1 MDPEQRNSEL
11 TRVSETT
18 TIRPGGHRLPELDG
32 LRAWAII
39 AVLFAHLG
47 LPFFVGGGI
56 GVDLFFVLSGF
67 LITHLLLREYDRRGE
82 IDLPAFYR
90 RRAWRLL
97 PALVTMLVV
106 VDIAAAIQDPPG
118 GLLRANLV
126 GSIWALGFAANWTR
140 EWIGSYI
147 HLWSLGI
154 EEQFYIFWA
163 PIVILL
169 VPRLNRFRGAV
180 VLLVLAFLDLG
191 LRAGFYLGDVVS
203 LSTLNN
209 ATYIH
214 LYGLMIGAA
223 LAMALTREGRIS
235 LPDWTRWLGWLS
247 LPAMLLLTLRLAIS
261 IDSAVLSVAVVSPI
275 IILACGVL
283 VGGVV
288 VGGGPW
294 TAVLRL
300 APVVWVGRISYSL
313 YLWHLPVYV
322 AMDYLLW
329 VQDHRIWAG
338 AIKLGL
344 SVALAAA
351 SYHLVERPLLRR
363 YARRDSTGVKG
374 DLTPATAPT

>member
-1 MDPEQRNSEL
+1 V
-11 TRVSETT
+11 TRENETT

-32 LRAWAII
+32 LRAWAIT
-39 AVLFAHLG
+39 AVLFGHLG
-47 LPFFVGGGI
+47 ISFFIGGGL
-56 GVDLFFVLSGF
+56 GVELFFVLSGF
-67 LITHLLLREYDRRGE
+67 LITHLLLREYDRRGS
-82 IDLPAFYR
+82 IDLLAFYR

-97 PALVTMLVV
+97 PALVVMLVLV
-106 VDIAAAIQDPPG
+106 NLATAIQDPPG
-118 GLLRANLV
+118 GLLRANLI
-126 GSIWALGFAANWTR
+126 GSIWTLGFAANWTH

-169 VPRLNRFRGAV
+169 VPRLNRSRGAV
-180 VLLVLAFLDLG
+180 VLVVLALLDIG

-203 LSTLNN
+203 LGTLHN
-209 ATYIH
+209 ATYTH
-214 LYGLMIGAA
+214 VYGLMTGAA
-223 LAMALTREGRIS
+223 LAMALTREGAIS
-235 LPDWTRWLGWLS
+235 LPNWSRWLGRLS
-247 LPAMLLLTLRLAIS
+247 LPAMLLLTLALAIR
-261 IDSAVLSVAVVSPI
+261 IDSPVVSVTVVLPI
-275 IILACGVL
+275 LILACAVL

-329 VQDHRIWAG
+329 VQAHMFWAG
-338 AIKLGL
+338 AIKIGL

-351 SYHLVERPLLRR
+351 SFHLVERPLLRR
-363 YARRDSTGVKG
+363 YASRDSTGVKG
-374 DLTPATAPT
+374 DLTPATATT

>member
-1 MDPEQRNSEL
+1 L
-11 TRVSETT
+11 TRENQTT

-39 AVLFAHLG
+39 AVLFGHLG
-47 LPFFVGGGI
+47 ISFFIGGGL

-67 LITHLLLREYDRRGE
+67 LITHLLLREYDRRGS
-82 IDLPAFYR
+82 IDLLAFYR

-97 PALVTMLVV
+97 PALVTMLIL
-106 VDIAAAIQDPPG
+106 VDLATAIQDPPG
-118 GLLRANLV
+118 GLLRANLI
-126 GSIWALGFAANWTR
+126 GSIWTLGFVANWAR

-169 VPRLNRFRGAV
+169 VPRLNRSKGAL
-180 VLLVLAFLDLG
+180 VLLGLALVDLG

-203 LSTLNN
+203 DGTLNN
-209 ATYIH
+209 ATYTH
-214 LYGLMIGAA
+214 VYGLMAGAA
-223 LAMALTREGRIS
+223 LAMALTRKGAIS
-235 LPDWTRWLGWLS
+235 LPNWSRWLGWLS
-247 LPAMLLLTLRLAIS
+247 LPAIVLLTLRVAIS
-261 IDSAVLSVAVVSPI
+261 LGSPAVSVTVVAPIAVL
-275 IILACGVL
+275 ACAIL

-329 VQDHRIWAG
+329 VQSHMVLAG
-338 AIKLGL
+338 AIKVGL

-351 SYHLVERPLLRR
+351 SFHLVERPLLRR
-363 YARRDSTGVKG
+363 YASRDSTGLKG
-374 DLTPATAPT
+374 DLAPATAPV